1 MVIDT
6 VASDDGT
13 VKLDFLVKVAKSQ
26 KIKVF
31 SIPFNLHKNQQNSY
45 PKLCNKILKT
55 IEIR

>member
-45 PKLCNKILKT
+45 PKLCNKILKQL
-55 IEIR
+55 

>member
-26 KIKVF
+26 KKKVF